1 MQNVDTHHNF
11 DKVFKE
17 SLELFLGGKLDFF
30 DVMLDGVITQILA
43 TEFTETATKKAFAD
57 LAFLLSIL
65 KGVHFEMEIDLSLDD
80 LLRFAGYNIDL
91 TRKHKVPFLTVII
104 TLNKP
109 KITEYVSDTI
119 SFKPIIICLKDRDGD
134 AAFTDMA
141 EKLERGEPINELE
154 LVYLPLYGSK
164 SGKTIYELLSSAIK
178 LTAKIPQ
185 SPTKVDKLRSLL
197 ILQMGKFVNDEEF
210 FRVLEENSMIL
221 ENNAAVRVLE
231 RRGME
236 RGVKIGEKRG
246 EENGLA
252 RAALAMLKED
262 MDVQKIAQ
270 MLSQPIDW
278 VKDLQNRQPE
288 ATV

>member
-1 MQNVDTHHNF
+1 
-11 DKVFKE
+11 
-17 SLELFLGGKLDFF
+17 F

-65 KGVHFEMEIDLSLDD
+65 KGVHFEMEVDLSLDD
-80 LLRFAGYNIDL
+80 LLRFAGYNIEL

-119 SFKPIIICLKDRDGD
+119 SFKPIIVCLKDRDGD
-134 AAFTDMA
+134 AAFADMA
-141 EKLERGEPINELE
+141 EKLEQGEPINELE

-185 SPTKVDKLRSLL
+185 SPAKVDKLRSLL